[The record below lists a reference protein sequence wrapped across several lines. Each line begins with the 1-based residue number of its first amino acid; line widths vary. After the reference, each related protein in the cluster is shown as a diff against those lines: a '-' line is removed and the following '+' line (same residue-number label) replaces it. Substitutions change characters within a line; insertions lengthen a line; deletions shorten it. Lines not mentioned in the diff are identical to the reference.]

1 MFILF
6 RPFVRSYGCFN
17 MCQERVNVSLL
28 ILILYGVMFFFITTA
43 FYFSISDTMHEHVCT
58 IWLTLYLASGE

>member
-1 MFILF
+1 
-6 RPFVRSYGCFN
+6 